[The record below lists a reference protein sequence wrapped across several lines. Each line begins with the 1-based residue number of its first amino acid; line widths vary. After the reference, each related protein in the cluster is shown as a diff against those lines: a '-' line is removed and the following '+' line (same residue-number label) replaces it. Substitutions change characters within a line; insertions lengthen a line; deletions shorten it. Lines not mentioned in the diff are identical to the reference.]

1 MKGAGSVTH
10 LLKLRNQALQPIIQD
25 LVDFAVCTQQR
36 RLTASVEV
44 DQLRLANEQEILC
57 DKVWS

>member
-1 MKGAGSVTH
+1 MTH

-44 DQLRLANEQEILC
+44 DQLRLANEQEIVC